1 MFWPERQQNI
11 TYTPAKTSI
20 DEPAPKERE
29 RERERERKGV
39 ARERHKRR
47 EIRIGIV

>member
-1 MFWPERQQNI
+1 MFWPEQQQNI

-29 RERERERKGV
+29 RERERKGV

-47 EIRIGIV
+47 EIWIGIV